1 MRVSS
6 DCLLPIGTE
15 ISARHFVA
23 GQWVFVGGLTKGKGF
38 KSAFQRWKFAGAMQ
52 RKANK
57 NHRLPG
63 SIGQG
68 QAVGKVEEKFEKYF
82 GYLARC
88 EGEICTTT
96 LKF

>member
-68 QAVGKVEEKFEKYF
+68 QAVGKVWKGKKMAGHKGPDPRVRNCKVRFF
-82 GYLARC
+82 
-88 EGEICTTT
+88 T
-96 LKF
+96 